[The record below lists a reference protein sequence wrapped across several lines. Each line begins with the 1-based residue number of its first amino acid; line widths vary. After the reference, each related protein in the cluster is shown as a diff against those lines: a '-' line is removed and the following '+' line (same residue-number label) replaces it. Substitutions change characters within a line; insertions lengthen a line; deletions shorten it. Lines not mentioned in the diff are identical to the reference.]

1 MIAVDVFADLYG
13 WDDQDRARG
22 HRAAGAAKVLYMVA
36 RGRAAAVAGPA
47 IFVDAALSVLDAIG
61 AYARYRQAQEITRQ
75 LEVEGN
81 MLRQMLGE
89 LHKQLRIELQVADL
103 QSEAKLEA
111 LRLRLQQQKLAI
123 EIGEKQF
130 NDLSRQV
137 KKLGQVIA
145 NQRMNAP
152 PNCVALLR
160 LENAYYQLV
169 DLQLQTA
176 MNFVKE

>member
-13 WDDQDRARG
+13 WDDRDRARG
-22 HRAAGAAKVLYMVA
+22 HRAAGAAKVLYTVA
-36 RGRAAAVAGPA
+36 RGGAAAVAGPA

-61 AYARYRQAQEITRQ
+61 AYARYRQAQEITLQ

-111 LRLRLQQQKLAI
+111 LRLRLKEQELAI
-123 EIGEKQF
+123 KISEAQF
-130 NDLSRQV
+130 GGLSRQV
-137 KKLGQVIA
+137 KKLGHVIA
-145 NQRMNAP
+145 NQRMIAP
-152 PNCVALLR
+152 PNCTTLAR
-160 LENAYYQLV
+160 LENAYYRLV

-176 MNFVKE
+176 MNFIKE

>member
-1 MIAVDVFADLYG
+1 MIAVDIFADLYG
-13 WDDQDRARG
+13 WDDRDRARG
-22 HRAAGAAKVLYMVA
+22 HRATDAAKVLYTVA
-36 RGRAAAVAGPA
+36 RGGAAAGPA

-75 LEVEGN
+75 LEVEGS

-89 LHKQLRIELQVADL
+89 LHKQLRIELRVAEL
-103 QSEAKLEA
+103 QSEAKLED
-111 LRLRLQQQKLAI
+111 LRLRLQQQKLTI
-123 EIGEKQF
+123 EIGEEQF
-130 NDLSRQV
+130 NGMSRQV

-145 NQRMNAP
+145 NQRMTAP
-152 PNCVALLR
+152 PSCMALLR

-176 MNFVKE
+176 MNFVQE

>member
-1 MIAVDVFADLYG
+1 MIAVDVFADLYE

-22 HRAAGAAKVLYMVA
+22 HRATGAAKVLYTVA
-36 RGRAAAVAGPA
+36 RGRATAMGPA

-75 LEVEGN
+75 LEIEGD
-81 MLRQMLGE
+81 MLRQLLAE
-89 LHKQLRIELQVADL
+89 LHKQLRIELHVADR
-103 QSEAKLEA
+103 QSEGRLEA
-111 LRLRLQQQKLAI
+111 LRLRLQQQTLVI
-123 EIGEKQF
+123 EISEAQF
-130 NDLSRQV
+130 SGLSRQV

-145 NQRMNAP
+145 NQRMNVP

-160 LENAYYQLV
+160 LEKAYYQWV